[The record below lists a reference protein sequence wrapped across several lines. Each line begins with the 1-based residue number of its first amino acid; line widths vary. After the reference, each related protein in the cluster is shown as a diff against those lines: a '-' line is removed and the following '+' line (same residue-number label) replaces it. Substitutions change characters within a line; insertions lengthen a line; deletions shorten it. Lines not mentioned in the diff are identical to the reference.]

1 MSLIVAG
8 ATLPAGVPARNFLTD
23 SALRM
28 TRPWNMRPRR
38 VGERVTAIVLHAPML
53 ARTPKNPSPRIHD
66 RDPEADE
73 RAAVSLIAD
82 MKRGGRFAGVHVA
95 IEADGSALCCADLR
109 DEATYHVSG
118 MNGCT
123 VGIVVARQK
132 DGSLFRAQIDAI
144 PRVVAAVSDAL
155 SIPQRVAFP
164 YLGKARQG
172 IVSES
177 GVWGFRDGAAEAP
190 AWDPGDAVTRSLVDA
205 GWETF

>member
-8 ATLPAGVPARNFLTD
+8 ASISAGVPSRSFLTD
-23 SALRM
+23 PALRM

-38 VGERVTAIVLHAPML
+38 TGERVTAIVIHAPVL
-53 ARTPKNPSPRIHD
+53 SRAPKNPSPRIHE
-66 RDPEADE
+66 RDPSVDE
-73 RAAVSLIAD
+73 YAAIGVIAD
-82 MKRGGRFAGVHVA
+82 MKRGGRFAGIHLA

-123 VGIVVARQK
+123 VGILVARQR
-132 DGSLFRAQIDAI
+132 DGALFRAQIDAV

-155 SIPQRVAFP
+155 SIPRRVAFP

-177 GVWGFRDGAAEAP
+177 GVWGFRDGAAEAQT
-190 AWDPGDAVTRSLVDA
+190 WDPGDAVTRSLVDA
-205 GWETF
+205 GWEPF